1 MKKILSFTL
10 ATLILCISALNLFG
24 CTKLNEEDLPG
35 MYSGPCTADDGK
47 QYVVVLMLNDDNT
60 YTKTSTDYKDAKN
73 SVTETGTFDVS
84 GNKINL
90 YKDGNEEEVQTFTY
104 KQVKTDGKT
113 ENQLVL
119 ANLALKR
126 D

>member
-1 MKKILSFTL
+1 MKKVLSFTL
-10 ATLILCISALNLFG
+10 VALILCISAVSLFG

-35 MYSGPCTADDGK
+35 MYSGYYTADDGN
-47 QYVVVLMLNDDNT
+47 QYVVVLMLNDDDT
-60 YTKTSTDYKDAKN
+60 YTKTSTDYKDPKV
-73 SVTETGTFDVS
+73 SVTENGTFDVS
-84 GNKINL
+84 CNDINL
-90 YKDGNEEEVQTFTY
+90 YKDGNKEEVQTFSY

-113 ENQLVL
+113 ENQLVF